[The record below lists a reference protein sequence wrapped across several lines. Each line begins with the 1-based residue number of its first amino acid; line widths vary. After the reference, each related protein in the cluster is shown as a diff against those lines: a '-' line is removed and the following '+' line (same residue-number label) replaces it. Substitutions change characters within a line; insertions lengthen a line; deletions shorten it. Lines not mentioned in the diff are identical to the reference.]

1 MTHLN
6 LKTSLRLLIGIFL
19 LMFIFSP
26 QIFALPE
33 DDQALIYIKSDSFH
47 MENLQ
52 GLATYTGHVIVDQG
66 TRHLTA
72 NILIIHR
79 NQDGQLDK
87 ITALGTEK
95 IPATFKTLP
104 KPDNQWVSG
113 YGLKIY
119 FYPLTHDLEINQDAY
134 LTQSGNSFSGAQIFY
149 NTWTEIITSPDSQ
162 TGQSLMVLQPAHP
175 KTPINPINSIN
186 SINPAHNITTQT
198 TIHTETQP

>member
-1 MTHLN
+1 MTHRN
-6 LKTSLRLLIGIFL
+6 LSHLFILIFF
-19 LMFIFSP
+19 FIVST

-52 GLATYTGHVIVDQG
+52 GLATYTGHVVVDQG

-87 ITALGTEK
+87 MTALGTAK
-95 IPATFKTLP
+95 IPATFKALP

-113 YGLKIY
+113 HGLKIY
-119 FYPLTHDLEINQDAY
+119 FYPLTHDLEINQEAY
-134 LTQSGNSFSGAQIFY
+134 LTQSGNSFTGEQIFY
-149 NTWTEIITSPDSQ
+149 NTWTEIINSPDSQ
-162 TGQSLMVLQPAHP
+162 TGQSLMVLQPMHP
-175 KTPINPINSIN
+175 TNPT
-186 SINPAHNITTQT
+186 NPT
-198 TIHTETQP
+198 HTENRS